1 MTNKP
6 GRIIFYR
13 YRFLLL
19 ALLVFGILFAWMN
32 SSLLTT
38 NVYYQQKH
46 EPTAAQIAHDKNQHD
61 LRVTLSLDHQ
71 SINDYVN
78 RRDAVFTRT
87 SEQKFEVTKGTQGEQ
102 LTPDSGLVAIVSL
115 MIGVIFALFGRRN
128 HFNEWMRGSGIKNRK
143 VNTTQLMTWLLAF
156 NLVVLLNQVV
166 WFTTLFT
173 QVASQNIHLTF
184 ISGLAVLVLNQVVTN
199 VWLLMGIVLGTI
211 INSALAA
218 LFYGFFVSFMLTTCH
233 VTLANH
239 RDLSLD
245 WLYNPGAYT
254 VGVIILAL
262 VLIAG
267 LSLWYVRLA
276 GRLSY
281 EGRTTLLA
289 FPRWNLVFA
298 VLLLVGTFAVM
309 TSFRYYSWEPF
320 AIVIGLAGVMGWQIY
335 GERWRGSVTE

>member
-19 ALLVFGILFAWMN
+19 ALLVVGILFAWMN
-32 SSLLTT
+32 SSQLVS
-38 NVYYQQKH
+38 NAEYQQRD
-46 EPTAAQIAHDKNQHD
+46 EPTVGQIAHNKNHSE
-61 LRVTLSLDHQ
+61 LRRILAQNHQ
-71 SINDYVN
+71 SIDDYVT
-78 RRDAVFTRT
+78 RRDAVFTQT
-87 SEQKFEVTKGTQGEQ
+87 SEQKFEVTKALQGKQ
-102 LTPDSGLVAIVSL
+102 LTPASWGIAMASL

-143 VNTTQLMTWLLAF
+143 VNATQLTTWLLAF
-156 NLVVLLNQVV
+156 NLVILLNQVV

-184 ISGLAVLVLNQVVTN
+184 ISGLAVFIVNQFVTN
-199 VWLLMGIVLGTI
+199 VWLLMGIILGTI
-211 INSALAA
+211 INSTLSA
-218 LFYGFFVSFMLTTCH
+218 LFYGITIGSMLTNWH
-233 VTLANH
+233 VILSEY
-239 RDLSLD
+239 RDLDVD
-245 WLYNPGAYT
+245 WLYNPGHYT
-254 VGVIILAL
+254 TGVALGSLLII
-262 VLIAG
+262 IA

-298 VLLLVGTFAVM
+298 VLLLVGTFAAM
-309 TSFRYYSWEPF
+309 TSFRYYSWQPF
-320 AIVIGLAGVMGWQIY
+320 AIVIGLALLLGWQIY
-335 GERWRGSVTE
+335 GERWRGNVTD